1 MNDLRIEKERL
12 TNKYS
17 KLIDFDLELARRQ
30 NEINRLQRGIKEFN
44 RKHQEAMLEYHHL
57 EGQLNQKR
65 SEVKQI
71 LSN

>member
-44 RKHQEAMLEYHHL
+44 RKSSSGGSTE
-57 EGQLNQKR
+57 
-65 SEVKQI
+65 SEEK
-71 LSN
+71 